1 MINNK
6 VWNYN
11 VKSAVSGLFLYGDA
25 VLYAAWQ
32 QEQVLQ
38 LQSFIL
44 IQDVVLDLL
53 QLCSEPID
61 QLQGPLLCEVLLRVL
76 AQRNLGRRKIN
87 NLSLRVL
94 SPYNSLIC
102 FQTDQRWTH
111 SIWLGSSQM
120 PCDRH
125 LHTGL
130 ADVWERGHDHLHGNS
145 ILVCWWWLPHG
156 AGGVGDPGTPVKL
169 KIKESWWSPTSDQSW
184 LMSVLSTC
192 PLLVAACWAVLV
204 KMATASRAHSSS
216 LVLSL
221 LDRPVI
227 NHHQL
232 EYTNCTCNI
241 SSQYITVATLWL
253 TLWLEDANNSPKLGR
268 SVNPSSDMSL
278 IHAWSSW
285 SSCTWWSDW

>member
-1 MINNK
+1 MHFFITEILFIWSWCHGNKSSYFKTGISNLDFSECVNTISHIKSLMHNQQPVKSFFCYKHFETMINKK
-6 VWNYN
+6 VRNCN
-11 VKSAVSGLFLYGDA
+11 VKSALSGLFLYGDA
-25 VLYAAWQ
+25 VFYAAWQ

-44 IQDVVLDLL
+44 TQDVVLDLL

-61 QLQGPLLCEVLLRVL
+61 QLQGPLLREVLLRVL

-87 NLSLRVL
+87 NLSLRGL
-94 SPYNSLIC
+94 SPYHSQIC

-169 KIKESWWSPTSDQSW
+169 KIKES
-184 LMSVLSTC
+184 
-192 PLLVAACWAVLV
+192 
-204 KMATASRAHSSS
+204 
-216 LVLSL
+216 
-221 LDRPVI
+221 
-227 NHHQL
+227 
-232 EYTNCTCNI
+232 
-241 SSQYITVATLWL
+241 
-253 TLWLEDANNSPKLGR
+253 
-268 SVNPSSDMSL
+268 
-278 IHAWSSW
+278 
-285 SSCTWWSDW
+285 